1 MKNSDLV
8 KRDLHGEWLTVKRNK
23 SNTSNAK
30 DLERKKGKD
39 QFISNEFD
47 VIFVID
53 QRKDIRGRKLNH
65 KHAIYVISY

>member
-1 MKNSDLV
+1 MQKIW
-8 KRDLHGEWLTVKRNK
+8 RE
-23 SNTSNAK
+23 
-30 DLERKKGKD
+30 KKGKD